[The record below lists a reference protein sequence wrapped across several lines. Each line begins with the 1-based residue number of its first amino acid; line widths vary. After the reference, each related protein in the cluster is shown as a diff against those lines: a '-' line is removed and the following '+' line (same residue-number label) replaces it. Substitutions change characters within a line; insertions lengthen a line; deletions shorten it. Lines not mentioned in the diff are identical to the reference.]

1 MPAERDAKTEPPTPR
16 RRREA
21 REGGNVAR
29 SQDLPAALLL
39 LLGLIAIDF
48 LGPGIWQRLQAI
60 MQTTLYETAFSK
72 PDQLIPFAVK
82 VVWEGLKAV
91 APLLLLFTLIIVVAT
106 FAQVGWLF
114 TLKPITPSLSKINPL
129 NGAKRLVSGQML
141 AKAFINVGKLALV
154 GAVAYWTLTGAA
166 AEMIYSFTLS
176 FTDAVALG
184 GALTMR
190 LGIRLGAVL
199 VILGLLDF
207 AYQKYRHERDLK
219 MTKEEVKDEYRSM
232 EGDPQIKRR
241 RRQLQFQLS
250 MQRLKSDMRGADVV
264 VTNPTHLAIALAYD
278 PDTMQ
283 APKVV
288 AKGADYLAQRIR
300 ALALEYGVPIV
311 QRKTLA
317 RALYEVVEVGAYV
330 PERFYQAIAEI
341 LAYVYELSGR
351 SAELREPVA
360 AGAGR

>member
-1 MPAERDAKTEPPTPR
+1 MAAEHDAKTEPPTPR

-29 SQDLPAALLL
+29 SQDLPAAFLL
-39 LLGLIAIDF
+39 LLGLIAIDQ
-48 LGPGIWQRLQAI
+48 LGPGIWHRLLGI
-60 MQTTLYETAFSK
+60 METTLYETAFSK
-72 PDQLIPFAVK
+72 ADQLIPLAVK
-82 VVWEGLKAV
+82 VVWEALKSV
-91 APLLLLFTLIIVVAT
+91 APLLLLFTLIVLVVA

-114 TLKPITPSLSKINPL
+114 TLKPITPSLGKINPI
-129 NGAKRLVSGQML
+129 NGAKRLFSGQML
-141 AKAFINVGKLALV
+141 AKALINVGKLALV
-154 GAVAYWTLTGAA
+154 GAVAYWTLVGAA
-166 AEMIYSFTLS
+166 SEVIYAFTLS

-199 VILGLLDF
+199 VLLGLLDF

-219 MTKEEVKDEYRSM
+219 MTKEEIKDEYRSM

-250 MQRLKSDMRGADVV
+250 MQRVKSDMRGADVV
-264 VTNPTHLAIALAYD
+264 VTNPTHFALALAYD

-300 ALALEYGVPIV
+300 ELAVEYGIPIV

-317 RALYEVVEVGAYV
+317 RALYEAVEVGAYV

-351 SAELREPVA
+351 GAELREPVP
-360 AGAGR
+360 AGAG